1 MRGILP
7 GLQIYVES
15 YHIVPKG
22 VCRNLVKYMAWCF
35 YISWVGFPIIFVA
48 GPDGLGKLSIWAEV
62 AGSQPNPKPYI
73 FLAFVVSMLCLPAV
87 CGNVALVL

>member
-1 MRGILP
+1 MDVPFHTSDDLCDIEKPRPDECWMLHGR
-7 GLQIYVES
+7 QIYVES

-62 AGSQPNPKPYI
+62 AGSQSNPKP
-73 FLAFVVSMLCLPAV
+73 
-87 CGNVALVL
+87 